1 MNLIKNIFLF
11 FFILFITSCADYK
24 SSDVSKE
31 IEKRYYSSRGFALIY
46 EDSLYKEKIIN
57 KKMDNSKII
66 AIHSSLKRNT
76 PIQITNLHNSKTIQ
90 FITRLGL
97 I

>member
-31 IEKRYYSSRGFALIY
+31 IEKKYYSSKGFALIY

-57 KKMDNSKII
+57 KKMDNSK
-66 AIHSSLKRNT
+66 KERTTWKNKKNKKQRGNT
-76 PIQITNLHNSKTIQ
+76 NNVRT
-90 FITRLGL
+90 
-97 I
+97 